1 MDLFYFVFRFDTR
14 TCNRSIDDYLCRPYN
29 LSKAHHQF
37 IKVFQGREEAIVK
50 YLETPVM
57 LDTSEREGPWYVMM
71 KKKTH
76 QTTRTSLLVGITSRQ
91 YIMYVE
97 REKWSASRKL
107 DEREQFQ
114 QPVRSSFHINT
125 EMGFFFYWPDVDNLL
140 IQSVRELGDCC
151 LTITGHHSTKCF
163 RYPPSEV

>member
-1 MDLFYFVFRFDTR
+1 MDFFLFLDLIQEHVIDRSTI
-14 TCNRSIDDYLCRPYN
+14 TCVVPTTFQRRIIS
-29 LSKAHHQF
+29 LSKSFRGGKRRLWSTLKLLWCLIHQNERDH
-37 IKVFQGREEAIVK
+37 G
-50 YLETPVM
+50 
-57 LDTSEREGPWYVMM
+57 TSWW